1 MALGDMSHEDLSTVA
16 AATGDMKL
24 LSQCIAV
31 SALDLVHEMQNA
43 PASVPERIE
52 AFFHSLAPS
61 KAAGLPELTP
71 TEGGQ

>member
-24 LSQCIAV
+24 LSHCIAV
-31 SALDLVHEMQNA
+31 SALDLLHEMQHA
-43 PASVPERIE
+43 PASLPER
-52 AFFHSLAPS
+52 AAALFHSIASPVH
-61 KAAGLPELTP
+61 AGLAELTP